1 MSCYNNMNIAVV
13 FVKQLYFIV
22 IKIGM
27 QLTQNIKMY
36 TSVLKN
42 FIVYSIVIN
51 NVKCGIKYRLQT

>member
-1 MSCYNNMNIAVV
+1 MNIAVV